1 MTMKKYIRVALSY
14 ATLNNDQLNTFL
26 IVLLVC
32 LKNNA
37 LFPNL
42 PVKYADFQTLVT
54 NYQQAL
60 ANAALGGPKETA
72 LLSEA
77 RDAVIAALRQTTGY
91 IQSLGLTNE
100 SDVLSSGF
108 DIMVPAKY
116 PQMPL
121 VQPVISLDNS
131 VPGQLTVDVT
141 AVPNAKAYQV
151 QFCVAAGAMT
161 ELDIFPNTRDIVIP
175 KTTAGTTYSAQVR
188 AIGGSTQYSPWSSVI
203 SLMST

>member
-1 MTMKKYIRVALSY
+1 MKKYIRVALSY

-42 PVKYADFQTLVT
+42 PVKYADLQTLVT

-77 RDAVIAALRQTTGY
+77 RDAIIAALRQTAGY
-91 IQSLGLTNE
+91 VQSLGLTNT

-108 DIMVPAKY
+108 DIVVPAKY
-116 PQMPL
+116 PQTPL
-121 VQPVISLDNS
+121 AAPGISLDNT
-131 VPGQLTVDVT
+131 VPGQLTVNVS
-141 AVPNAKAYQV
+141 AVSNAKAYQV
-151 QFCVAAGAMT
+151 QFSAAIGAMT
-161 ELDIFPNTRDIVIP
+161 DLGIFPSTRGIVIP
-175 KTTAGTTYSAQVR
+175 NTTAGTTYAARVR
-188 AIGGSTQYSPWSSVI
+188 AIGGSTQYSPWSTAI